1 MEEKIFNECLERMEI
16 LKLSRQCISAFKS
29 GKIWESEGI
38 GALYEVN
45 EEEKAIITEFERE
58 HEGYKVYHM
67 IHNLTDFGE
76 LYNIFYVS
84 TDIEEWELDKTDL
97 KENYAFVYVY
107 NKTDEF
113 CSEFGSIAI
122 RKNIGGLVRIG

>member
-29 GKIWESEGI
+29 GKIWESESI

-45 EEEKAIITEFERE
+45 EEEQEIINNFEKE
-58 HEGYKVYHM
+58 HEGYKVYHL
-67 IHNLTDFGE
+67 IHNITEFGE

-84 TDIEEWELDKTDL
+84 NNENEWKEDKEDL
-97 KENYAFVYVY
+97 PKA
-107 NKTDEF
+107 
-113 CSEFGSIAI
+113 
-122 RKNIGGLVRIG
+122 